1 MASTYNWTVRPASR
15 EERRK
20 LAQKIAERAR
30 VFRQDVLAVGI
41 YGSVARDEDGPYSDL
56 EILCVLSSP
65 GEDFTKEW
73 IAQPCKVEV
82 NFVSEDVLFARAREV
97 DPAWSLT
104 HGAYVHIRPLYDP
117 EGLFPRLKEAVLRA
131 PHKAFQQALR
141 ALIVED
147 LYEVVGKI
155 RNAWHFQ
162 ACEELPFLAVHLA
175 FYGALL
181 VGLANRHLYRSASKM
196 LADSLGLPERP
207 AGYDALCQRV
217 LAGSLGDPQGVF
229 HACDAFWT
237 GVEFWAQAHR
247 LPLYDGQGALEM

>member
-73 IAQPCKVEV
+73 IAHPCKVEV

-97 DPAWSLT
+97 DPAWPLT

-131 PHKAFQQALR
+131 PHEAFQQALR

-196 LADSLGLPERP
+196 LADSLRLPERP
-207 AGYDALCQRV
+207 TGYDALCQRV
-217 LAGSLGDPQGVF
+217 LAGKLAP
-229 HACDAFWT
+229 ADA
-237 GVEFWAQAHR
+237 VVQDCEEFWASVEEWCRRRGIPLGETR
-247 LPLYDGQGALEM
+247 LIPF